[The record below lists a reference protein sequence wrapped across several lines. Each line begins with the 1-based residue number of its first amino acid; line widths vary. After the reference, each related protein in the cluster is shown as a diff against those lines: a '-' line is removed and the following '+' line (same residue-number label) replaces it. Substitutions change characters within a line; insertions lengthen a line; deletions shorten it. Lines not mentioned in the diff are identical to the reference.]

1 MKPAFGSSLGK
12 RDRPAFPPHPPAQT
26 ITTPGQATGQ
36 PTQHHPGRQ
45 PWRNPWRRRSA
56 WVLTPAIA
64 WATLAPS
71 WALSPSPNP
80 FIPAD
85 APIQPSPLAQ
95 TPPPV
100 DPSVIFDPPPESAP
114 NPAPNPVPNLA
125 PDRPSDPPPVSP
137 WDPLPPPPLN
147 LPRSSGANLPTLP
160 PFFNPPAI
168 NDPDA
173 ALREELERRLANDP
187 NPWRAY
193 RLAPLDSIGIQV
205 AGFSDLSTAASVDP
219 EGRILVPLL
228 GRLLVEGLT
237 LQEVE
242 DLLRV
247 GFDRY
252 VIDPDVTVVLNSQIN
267 PDVTISGEVVKP
279 GFYRLSAY
287 DTVSGALRT
296 AGGVTGYADLRTVRL
311 RRLLPDGTIAEKTF
325 DLIGAIIA
333 GNPEQAVVIQD
344 GDTVIVPRRDPS
356 NAPNYDMALA
366 ARINLAQPTI
376 RIRLLSYAAGGMTTL
391 NLPNGSTFVDAI
403 SGTPLDTARLSQ
415 MALIRFDP
423 EQGRAVSMTLNGK
436 EAFLGDPTQNP
447 QLQDNDV
454 IVVNRNL
461 VARITYALNT
471 FTQPFR
477 DVLGFLLFF
486 DEIQGAGESLFG
498 PGAIFGTEEE
508 ETTGGSSSQN
518 SN

>member
-1 MKPAFGSSLGK
+1 L
-12 RDRPAFPPHPPAQT
+12 
-26 ITTPGQATGQ
+26 
-36 PTQHHPGRQ
+36 
-45 PWRNPWRRRSA
+45 
-56 WVLTPAIA
+56 
-64 WATLAPS
+64 
-71 WALSPSPNP
+71 PN
-80 FIPAD
+80 
-85 APIQPSPLAQ
+85 
-95 TPPPV
+95 
-100 DPSVIFDPPPESAP
+100 
-114 NPAPNPVPNLA
+114 
-125 PDRPSDPPPVSP
+125 
-137 WDPLPPPPLN
+137 
-147 LPRSSGANLPTLP
+147 LP
-160 PFFNPPAI
+160 PFFNPPPI

-187 NPWRAY
+187 NQWRAY

-205 AGFSDLSTAASVDP
+205 AGFADLSTAASVDP

-252 VIDPDVTVVLNSQIN
+252 VINPDVTVVLNSQVN

-296 AGGVTGYADLRTVRL
+296 AGGVTGHADLRTVRL

-325 DLIGAIIA
+325 DLIGAIIE

-356 NAPNYDMALA
+356 NAPNYDIALA
-366 ARINLAQPTI
+366 ARTNLAQPNI
-376 RIRLLSYAAGGMTTL
+376 RIRILSYAAGGMTTL
-391 NLPNGSTFVDAI
+391 TLPNGSTFVDAI
-403 SGTPLDTARLSQ
+403 SGTPIDTARLSR

-423 EQGRAVSMTLNGK
+423 EQGRAVTMTLNGK

-454 IVVNRNL
+454 IVINRNL

-486 DEIQGAGESLFG
+486 DEIQGASDSLFG

-508 ETTGGSSSQN
+508 ETTGGSSN
-518 SN
+518 RSNN

>member
-1 MKPAFGSSLGK
+1 
-12 RDRPAFPPHPPAQT
+12 
-26 ITTPGQATGQ
+26 
-36 PTQHHPGRQ
+36 
-45 PWRNPWRRRSA
+45 
-56 WVLTPAIA
+56 
-64 WATLAPS
+64 
-71 WALSPSPNP
+71 
-80 FIPAD
+80 
-85 APIQPSPLAQ
+85 
-95 TPPPV
+95 
-100 DPSVIFDPPPESAP
+100 
-114 NPAPNPVPNLA
+114 
-125 PDRPSDPPPVSP
+125 
-137 WDPLPPPPLN
+137 
-147 LPRSSGANLPTLP
+147 
-160 PFFNPPAI
+160 
-168 NDPDA
+168 
-173 ALREELERRLANDP
+173 
-187 NPWRAY
+187 
-193 RLAPLDSIGIQV
+193 
-205 AGFSDLSTAASVDP
+205 
-219 EGRILVPLL
+219 
-228 GRLLVEGLT
+228 
-237 LQEVE
+237 
-242 DLLRV
+242 
-247 GFDRY
+247 

-366 ARINLAQPTI
+366 ARTNLAQPTI
-376 RIRLLSYAAGGMTTL
+376 RIRLLSYAAGGMTSL

-423 EQGRAVSMTLNGK
+423 EQGRAVTMTLNGK

-454 IVVNRNL
+454 IVINRNL